1 MPRSKGRVFTL
12 CETGS
17 AMDDDVRQF
26 REIVARIEKAVRE
39 REAAATEGRQPRK
52 ARAIKAVRP
61 RRDLKTQLEEVI
73 RRKGLRKKDIAAE
86 MGIHP
91 TYLPQLFK
99 RGLSA
104 KQIEQVS
111 DAVGVVPQYFDEYVS
126 KMACAMLRDDAE
138 FLAVTRAYLFD
149 ATPKE
154 RRDFLQA
161 ANTVLQHKIG
171 KKYL

>member
-1 MPRSKGRVFTL
+1 
-12 CETGS
+12 
-17 AMDDDVRQF
+17 MDVDFRQF
-26 REIVARIEKAVRE
+26 REIVARIEKVVRE
-39 REAAATEGRQPRK
+39 REAASIEGQQPRK
-52 ARAIKAVRP
+52 ARATKVVRP

-104 KQIEQVS
+104 KQIEQVA
-111 DAVGVVPQYFDEYVS
+111 DAVGVAPQYFDEYVS
-126 KMACAMLRDDAE
+126 KMASAMLRDDCD

-161 ANTVLQHKIG
+161 ANAILKHKIG
-171 KKYL
+171 KNYL